1 MKFFYGFLVIGI
13 GVLLIMKTE
22 WLVENFGRI
31 DWAEQHLGMEGGTRI
46 FYKLFGAVIIIMS
59 FLMMMGIFNA
69 PLNNTFGKSLNSLNS
84 NVNTNTNSQ

>member
-1 MKFFYGFLVIGI
+1 MTYVYGFLIIGV

-46 FYKLFGAVIIIMS
+46 FYKLFGAAIIIIA
-59 FLMMMGIFNA
+59 FLAMMGLFNT
-69 PLNNTFGKSLNSLNS
+69 PLNKIFGKSFENINS
-84 NVNTNTNSQ
+84 NVNSR